1 MATVKVEL
9 LRRTP
14 FGKAGDVV
22 EVEESALESYGPDV
36 MEKTKKPLTSDVLEK
51 AEKTAEKSEMNA
63 DRAKELDAREKALTD
78 KEQELTLKTTELAD
92 KEKALTDKEAELT
105 TREKALTEK
114 EETGKG
120 AEVQTGTVTGAKNT
134 AVKTPEGK

>member
-22 EVEESALESYGPDV
+22 EVEESSLESYGPDV
-36 MEKTKKPLTSDVLEK
+36 MEKTKKPLTSEVLAKSEK
-51 AEKTAEKSEMNA
+51 SAEKSEMNT
-63 DRAKELDAREKALTD
+63 DRVNELDAREKV
-78 KEQELTLKTTELAD
+78 LAD
-92 KEKALTDKEAELT
+92 KEEAGKE
-105 TREKALTEK
+105 
-114 EETGKG
+114 
-120 AEVQTGTVTGAKNT
+120 AEVQTGAVTGAKNT